1 MTEVIVKSVVSYIS
15 TSIDY
20 LLILVILL
28 ATYKNYKK
36 ILIGDLAGTTVLI
49 LSSMLIARILGFVP
63 QEWILGLLGLI
74 PIYIG
79 VRQLF
84 VDDDDDDKV
93 VNKIQNGNRGIILM
107 TAIITVTTC
116 GADNIAIYVPILIDV
131 SNQQLVIVYI
141 TMIIMCLAFFVIGL
155 LISKNKYIQNLI
167 ERSGKYL
174 TSAIYIILGIYI
186 LFENGTIAHFIN

>member
-36 ILIGDLAGTTVLI
+36 VLIGDLAGTTVLI